1 MAQHYYIDTDY
12 LTSYL
17 LYKDKE
23 TRYFLEDKDK
33 DVEKAR
39 YEGLKRLITNRNP
52 NIEFKIP
59 FVVFGEF
66 FNTLKSKG
74 FFEVKNENAMNIVSR
89 NISKLFDEHD
99 NIDMIP
105 SESRKCCDYAKELV
119 TPGRI
124 DNTDALI
131 VSHALDDKEAIYF
144 LSKDLDVGKSFGEK
158 GEIYNIIERINS
170 NLKIYN
176 DQIN

>member
-23 TRYFLEDKDK
+23 TRDFLEDT

-39 YEGLKRLITNRNP
+39 YEGLKRLITNRNT

-59 FVVFGEF
+59 FIVFGEF

-74 FFEVKNENAMNIVSR
+74 CFEVKNENAMNIVTK
-89 NISKLFDEHD
+89 NISKLFDEHH
-99 NIDMIP
+99 NVDMIP
-105 SESRKCCDYAKELV
+105 SKSEKCYDYAKEIV
-119 TPGRI
+119 KPGRI
-124 DNTDALI
+124 KHTDALI
-131 VSHALDDKEAIYF
+131 VSHALDDKEAIYI
-144 LSKDLDVGKSFGEK
+144 LTKDIDIGKSFGEK
-158 GEIYNIIERINS
+158 GEIHNIIERINS
-170 NLKIYN
+170 NLKIYK